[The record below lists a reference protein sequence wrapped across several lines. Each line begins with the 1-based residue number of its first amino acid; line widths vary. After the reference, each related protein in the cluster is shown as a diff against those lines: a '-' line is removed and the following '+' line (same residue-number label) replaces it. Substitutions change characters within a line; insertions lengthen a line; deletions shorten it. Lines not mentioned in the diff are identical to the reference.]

1 MALLPPFAQP
11 IPDSTSLY
19 APWLRAAQRLPR
31 AWASCQVASHCQSF
45 APGSRPQ
52 QTAKMMT
59 CSTRRIRQRRMMRR
73 DPYGETTPAG
83 TSVLSV
89 SVSEQS
95 LTRALLERSLGLGAK
110 FLSHKKAQALFD
122 PATRR
127 LERQLGASRAK
138 RLDADR
144 DGGGGEA
151 PWLGAGGKA
160 GTAGPGREHGRR
172 EAADEVR
179 LPLFRPPCVWKWADQ
194 RPWHTSI
201 GRQRRG
207 REVHS
212 HS

>member
-11 IPDSTSLY
+11 IADSTSLY

-31 AWASCQVASHCQSF
+31 AWASCPAASCPAASHCPSS
-45 APGSRPQ
+45 APGFRPQ
-52 QTAKMMT
+52 QTARMMT
-59 CSTRRIRQRRMMRR
+59 CLTRRIRQRRMMRH

-89 SVSEQS
+89 REQS

-144 DGGGGEA
+144 DGGGREA
-151 PWLGAGGKA
+151 PWLGSGGKA

-179 LPLFRPPCVWKWADQ
+179 LSLFRPPCVRKWADQ
-194 RPWHTSI
+194 RPWHTL
-201 GRQRRG
+201 
-207 REVHS
+207 
-212 HS
+212 